1 MKLKKIYSKSA
12 EKYDLGI
19 YDRVYSKSNEFDP
32 AIKILSIKERS
43 TKLITIQIWVID
55 DEDEKYTAMLVDID
69 RNINEKFGFSKMFKN
84 WKEIEWS
91 SDMDEFDFFIISVIP
106 DTDIYVKKL
115 NKFLDAE
122 EAEELIKSMGE
133 KMLDVLWAAWDEECK
148 WKGGQ
153 G

>member
-43 TKLITIQIWVID
+43 TKLITLQIWVID

-69 RNINEKFGFSKMFKN
+69 RKINEKFGFSKMFKN
-84 WKEIEWS
+84 WKEVEWG
-91 SDMDEFDFFIISVIP
+91 SDIDEFDFFIISVIP

-115 NKFLDAE
+115 NKFLDAK
-122 EAEELIKSMGE
+122 EAEELIKSIGE
-133 KMLDVLWAAWDEECK
+133 KMLDVLWADW
-148 WKGGQ
+148 G
-153 G
+153 

>member
-43 TKLITIQIWVID
+43 TKLITLQIWVID

-69 RNINEKFGFSKMFKN
+69 RKINEKFGFSKMFKN
-84 WKEIEWS
+84 WKEVEWS
-91 SDMDEFDFFIISVIP
+91 SDIDEFDFFIISVIP

-115 NKFLDAE
+115 NKFLDAK
-122 EAEELIKSMGE
+122 EAEELIKSIGE
-133 KMLDVLWAAWDEECK
+133 KMLDVLWADW
-148 WKGGQ
+148 G
-153 G
+153 